1 MSLLLLLGK
10 TDPRTGG
17 PVDSKGFIEN
27 IEERF
32 VPISPIIEFAIKK
45 QLAEIGAT
53 REDLDGRQA
62 MLFIDNMTNALEL
75 FLGKAE
81 ARKKRKYMISLL
93 RKYAP
98 EYFEERSLI

>member
-1 MSLLLLLGK
+1 M
-10 TDPRTGG
+10 
-17 PVDSKGFIEN
+17 DSKGFIED

-53 REDLDGRQA
+53 EDDLDGTQA
-62 MLFIDNMTNALEL
+62 MMFINNMTDALEL
-75 FLGKAE
+75 FLGKVE
-81 ARKKRKYMISLL
+81 AKKKRKYMVSLL